1 LNSTPLGEVISER
14 QLYRHRMRAGL
25 RIGDGKRVDLFRYMA
40 WVREELQ
47 KRRAERDQQP
57 ADPYAR
63 SKEAARARNAAISE
77 AGRDIG
83 ELPTVADPERK
94 QRAESDFRWFCE
106 SYFPQTFYLPWSPD
120 HLKVISKIEQAVKEG
135 GLFSMAMSRGNGKA
149 LALDTPLPTPDG
161 WTTMGDV
168 QVGDT
173 LFDEHGW
180 PCRVLAATEV
190 QLGRPCLQITF
201 SDGESI
207 VCDEDHLWSVEDRH
221 KRVNPRV
228 LPASTIKQNFILP
241 NNRKW
246 QEHRYRVPIADLLRT
261 PEADL
266 CIDPYVLGYWL
277 GDGTAS
283 CNVITIHKDDVEE
296 VADEIRGCGEPVLI
310 RNRERNVMT
319 CTIGKGHEADPEKT
333 RRVQHAQKALDCGV
347 SVRRAAEW
355 SGLTVSSVAAM
366 RGLGRWSSIRRGEP
380 SSLQARLRYEGV
392 LDNKHIPQK
401 YLRAAPWQRLALLQG
416 LMDSD
421 GYVSEKGRCELALKD
436 GPLARDVDDLLAG
449 LGLKFCTS
457 TKMVTLD
464 GKQYGP
470 FLRYEFRSW
479 QNFPVFRLTRKLD
492 RLRPQPNRGDT
503 TRNRTI
509 VDVQSV
515 PSVAVRCIEVDSDSK
530 LYLAGRSMVP
540 THNSSLVETSCMWAM
555 LFGHREFVCLIGSDE
570 AHAVDML
577 ESIKTELDSND
588 LLLEDFPEVC
598 FPIHRLEGIANR
610 CSGQLYRGDRTHIG
624 WTAKEVVLP
633 VIAGSPASGAIIRVA
648 GITGRIRGMKY
659 KRPDGRSVRPSL
671 VVIDDPQTDESA
683 RSLSQC
689 EHRESI
695 LAGAILGLA
704 GPGRKIS
711 GIMPCTVIRPG
722 DMADSILDP
731 SKHPEWNGERTK
743 LVYSFPSNT
752 RLWQQYAELRAD
764 GFRSGDHGKAATE
777 FYRERRDEM
786 DAGAVVAWPERF
798 NPDELSAIQHAMNL
812 KLRDE
817 AAFQAEYQNEP
828 LPDVK
833 PEDDLLAAE
842 QIAAKTNGHA
852 RRIVPVGATR
862 LTAFIDVQQK
872 LLYYVVCAWADD
884 FTGYVIDYGT
894 YPDQRTPYFTLRDA
908 KLTLTDAAVGTG
920 LEGSIYAGLEALCE
934 DLLSREWRQDNGSAL
949 RIERLLIDANWG
961 SSTDVVYQFCRQS
974 SHAAILMPSH
984 GRYVGASSLPFAEY
998 RRKPGDR
1005 IGHNWRIPATTGRRT
1020 IRYALYDT
1028 NFWKSF
1034 LQARLA
1040 VSMGDRG
1047 CLSIFGR
1054 SGEPHR
1060 SFAEHITAEYRVR
1073 TSGRGR
1079 EVDQWK
1085 LRPEASDNHWLDCL
1099 VGACVAASMQ
1109 GVELLRGVEPK
1120 AQPRK
1125 RLRLSAFQ
1133 RSVRRDR

>member
-1 LNSTPLGEVISER
+1 VSAIDVRRLRPSELCRLLNSTPLGEVISER
-14 QLYRHRMRAGL
+14 HLYRHRMRAGL

-63 SKEAARARNAAISE
+63 SKEVARARNAAISE

-83 ELPTVADPERK
+83 ELPAVADPKGK

-120 HLKVISKIEQAVKEG
+120 HLKVIAKIEEAVMQG
-135 GLFSMAMSRGNGKA
+135 GLFAMAMSRGNGK
-149 LALDTPLPTPDG
+149 
-161 WTTMGDV
+161 
-168 QVGDT
+168 
-173 LFDEHGW
+173 
-180 PCRVLAATEV
+180 
-190 QLGRPCLQITF
+190 
-201 SDGESI
+201 
-207 VCDEDHLWSVEDRH
+207 
-221 KRVNPRV
+221 
-228 LPASTIKQNFILP
+228 
-241 NNRKW
+241 
-246 QEHRYRVPIADLLRT
+246 
-261 PEADL
+261 
-266 CIDPYVLGYWL
+266 
-277 GDGTAS
+277 
-283 CNVITIHKDDVEE
+283 
-296 VADEIRGCGEPVLI
+296 
-310 RNRERNVMT
+310 
-319 CTIGKGHEADPEKT
+319 
-333 RRVQHAQKALDCGV
+333 
-347 SVRRAAEW
+347 
-355 SGLTVSSVAAM
+355 SSVVEAAC
-366 RGLGRWSSIRRGEP
+366 L
-380 SSLQARLRYEGV
+380 
-392 LDNKHIPQK
+392 
-401 YLRAAPWQRLALLQG
+401 
-416 LMDSD
+416 
-421 GYVSEKGRCELALKD
+421 
-436 GPLARDVDDLLAG
+436 
-449 LGLKFCTS
+449 
-457 TKMVTLD
+457 
-464 GKQYGP
+464 
-470 FLRYEFRSW
+470 
-479 QNFPVFRLTRKLD
+479 
-492 RLRPQPNRGDT
+492 
-503 TRNRTI
+503 
-509 VDVQSV
+509 
-515 PSVAVRCIEVDSDSK
+515 
-530 LYLAGRSMVP
+530 
-540 THNSSLVETSCMWAM
+540 WAM

-598 FPIHRLEGIANR
+598 YPIRRLEGIANR
-610 CSGQLYRGDRTHIG
+610 CSGQLYCGERTHIG
-624 WTAKEVVLP
+624 WTAKEIVLP
-633 VIAGSPASGAIIRVA
+633 TIAGSPASGAIIRVA

-671 VVIDDPQTDESA
+671 VIIDDPQTDESA

-722 DMADSILDP
+722 DMADSILDRG
-731 SKHPEWNGERTK
+731 KHPEWNGERTK

-764 GFRSGDHGKAATE
+764 GFRSGDHGRAATE

-812 KLRDE
+812 RLRDE

-833 PEDDLLAAE
+833 PEDDLLTAE

-894 YPDQRTPYFTLRDA
+894 YPDQRMPYFTLREA
-908 KLTLTDAAVGTG
+908 TLTLTDVAAGTG
-920 LEGSIYAGLEALCE
+920 LEGSIYAGLESLCE

-974 SHAAILMPSH
+974 KHAAILMPSH

-1020 IRYALYDT
+1020 IRYTLYDT

-1034 LQARLA
+1034 LQARLH

-1047 CLSIFGR
+1047 CLSLFGR
-1054 SGEPHR
+1054 GAEQHR
-1060 SFAEHITAEYRVR
+1060 GFAEHLTAEYRVR

-1079 EVDQWK
+1079 EVDEWK

-1099 VGACVAASMQ
+1099 VGACVGASMQ
-1109 GVELLRGVEPK
+1109 GVELLRAVEPR

-1125 RLRLSAFQ
+1125 RLRLSSIRGDF
-1133 RSVRRDR
+1133 RRW